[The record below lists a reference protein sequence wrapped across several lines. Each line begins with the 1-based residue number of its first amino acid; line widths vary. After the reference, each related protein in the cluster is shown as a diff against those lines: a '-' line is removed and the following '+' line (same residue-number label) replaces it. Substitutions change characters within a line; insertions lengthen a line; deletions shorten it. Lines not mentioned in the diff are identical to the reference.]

1 MLLKFDSKGGDGMLL
16 DEIRAD
22 VMSFCDDCHRCL
34 DEFCDNYGIPKF
46 LALYCLLLTA
56 KDDQLNKD
64 TKED

>member
-1 MLLKFDSKGGDGMLL
+1 MLL